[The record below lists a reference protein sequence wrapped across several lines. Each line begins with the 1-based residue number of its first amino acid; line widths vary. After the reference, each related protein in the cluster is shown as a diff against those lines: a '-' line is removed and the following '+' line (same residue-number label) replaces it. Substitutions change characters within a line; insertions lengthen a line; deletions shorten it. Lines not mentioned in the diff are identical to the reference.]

1 MKFFCFKR
9 GSAALRLVV
18 SLVASLLALA
28 SRATAADEPTKPTV
42 RLEYTLD
49 PELGDCANEREFRAE
64 TRSELGRDPFADSAS
79 EQVSVRINK
88 QERVIEGRLL
98 WTDAQGTSEGER
110 RLRAADGN
118 CRELVRSL
126 SFALALQIRSLEGAQ
141 RAAATTQDSPS
152 STANHES
159 VSPAAA
165 SASTSPQASTSP
177 RANWSLGF
185 GSSVGFGL
193 APSLNTGGLLFA
205 AVGYRALSVELD
217 LQGYLPARL
226 QRADGSGFSLSALG
240 GTFAGCG
247 RIKPL
252 ALCPLFT
259 VDRWQ
264 VSGFGVDVTRTPAST
279 TAQLGVRVALEPAIS
294 QRFLLRIRADGLA
307 LLTPRSV
314 LLNDTPAWTMPRVA
328 LSSGIDVGLFFP

>member
-1 MKFFCFKR
+1 MV
-9 GSAALRLVV
+9 GA
-18 SLVASLLALA
+18 VASLLAVA
-28 SRATAADEPTKPTV
+28 SRANAADEPNEPTV

-49 PELGDCANEREFRAE
+49 PELGACASEQEFRAE

-79 EQVSVRINK
+79 DQVSVRIDRR
-88 QERVIEGRLL
+88 ERVIEGHLV

-126 SFALALQIRSLEGAQ
+126 SFALALQIRSLVSARRAA
-141 RAAATTQDSPS
+141 RAAATTQNSPS
-152 STANHES
+152 STAHHES
-159 VSPAAA
+159 LPQEAAR
-165 SASTSPQASTSP
+165 ASTSPHSATSA

-193 APSLNTGGLLFA
+193 APSVNTGGLLFA
-205 AVGYRALSVELD
+205 AVGYRALSLELD

-226 QRADGSGFSLSALG
+226 QRADRSGFSLSALG
-240 GTFAGCG
+240 ATLAGCG

-252 ALCPLFT
+252 ALCPLLA
-259 VDRWQ
+259 VDRWR

-279 TAQLGVRVALEPAIS
+279 TAELGLRLAIEPAIS
-294 QRFLLRIRADGLA
+294 QRFLLRARADGLA
-307 LLTPRSV
+307 LLTPRTV
-314 LLNDTPAWTMPRVA
+314 LLNDTPAWTTPRVA
-328 LSSGIDVGLFFP
+328 LSCGIDAGLFFQ